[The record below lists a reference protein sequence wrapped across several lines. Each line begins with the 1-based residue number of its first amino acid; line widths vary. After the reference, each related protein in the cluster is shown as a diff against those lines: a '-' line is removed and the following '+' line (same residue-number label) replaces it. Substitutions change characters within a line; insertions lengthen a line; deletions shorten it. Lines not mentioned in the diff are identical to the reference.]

1 MFQERALAEQ
11 LPLWRNIF
19 MGRPLTRRFGFLRTG
34 EMRQITSDLMG
45 RSMGFTSA
53 VLTPDTT
60 VTGLSGGER
69 QGLAIVRALH
79 FEAEIIILDEPTM
92 GLSLKETE
100 KLLTFV
106 DGIRAAGK
114 SAIFIDHNIF
124 HVYSV
129 ADRIIVL
136 DRGTRG
142 GRVPDLALL
151 ARGADGD
158 HARGRGSRR
167 LHGGRALPSRG
178 DAAVARRH
186 SAGRARFAGMNE
198 VATPAA
204 MPARPRL
211 ASWTAAWASQI
222 GITTAF
228 VILWLTFIVLAPGTF
243 LSENIYLSF
252 AQTTPYFALVA
263 MPLTMVII
271 AGDID
276 LSFPSIMALGMVG
289 FVFVWQATGSVAL
302 GAAASLG
309 VGALAGLFNGLVVTF
324 VGIPSLVVTIGTQFL
339 FRGLTLVLVNGRSY
353 ALVDTK
359 ESPAYD
365 CSSAGCSAS
374 RWSSGGWS
382 SSRSAPGSSS
392 TATAS
397 ARTRTWS
404 ATTARRRR

>member
-1 MFQERALAEQ
+1 
-11 LPLWRNIF
+11 
-19 MGRPLTRRFGFLRTG
+19 
-34 EMRQITSDLMG
+34 
-45 RSMGFTSA
+45 MGFTSA

-79 FEAEIIILDEPTM
+79 FDAEIIILDEPTM

-106 DGIRAAGK
+106 DGIRTAGK

-136 DRGTRG
+136 DRGTVAGEFPTSRYSLEELMG
-142 GRVPDLALL
+142 IMREVAV
-151 ARGADGD
+151 RGAYTEAERYARTARCRPSRSPTAAG
-158 HARGRGSRR
+158 HSRERGRNGRR
-167 LHGGRALPSRG
+167 C
-178 DAAVARRH
+178 
-186 SAGRARFAGMNE
+186 
-198 VATPAA
+198 PAA
-204 MPARPRL
+204 L
-211 ASWTAAWASQI
+211 ASSWTAAWASQI

-252 AQTTPYFALVA
+252 AQTTPFFALVA

-276 LSFPSIMALGMVG
+276 LSFPSVMALGMVG

-309 VGALAGLFNGLVVTF
+309 VGALAGLFNGLIITF

-353 ALVDTK
+353 ALVDTQQ
-359 ESPAYD
+359 SPAYD
-365 CSSAGCSAS
+365 VLVDRPWAS
-374 RWSSGGWS
+374 R
-382 SSRSAPGSSS
+382 
-392 TATAS
+392 
-397 ARTRTWS
+397 
-404 ATTARRRR
+404 